1 MMEQPQINRRYFLE
15 AEQIA
20 SRLPAFF
27 ERRNLKSLFTNLFLF
42 QDLGMTILIAVL
54 DTVRIGDHS
63 QYIQDDLI
71 HQLKTDLGGRPVYL
85 SNSTGI
91 RYVILLSALPKLP
104 RSIELPRDIPN
115 GMVSLGMRFDGQ
127 LINMPWSKLG
137 HLLIVGMTGSGKSSL
152 LRSIALQAI
161 RNGIQLALA
170 DIDQTTFAMLEGHPL
185 LFGSI
190 ATSPQEALDLIRKA
204 LGECDHRAAMYKS
217 MPDYPENIDEYNTLA
232 VKAGKEPLT
241 RIIVM
246 LDESSSVLKA
256 MGGGSGELAGK
267 LAELGWRGRKF
278 GIHFIFGAQEF
289 TKDLV
294 GAVREQVNM
303 AIAFRV
309 KPTSAQMAKAIG
321 CTNAHRIP
329 ANRPGFAIIDRFG
342 PMQSY
347 FVPKT
352 LLIGSGS
359 IIHEALTELE
369 RNLFLRAI
377 ESSQGRLSQS
387 RIIEWGQTS
396 QIQARKLQES
406 WALRG
411 WLSKDGRKDNSFS
424 LTAKARD
431 LLTNRQTQ
439 QTPTN
444 RHEPPPTDRQTVQT
458 DRQTTFNRPL
468 TA

>member
-1 MMEQPQINRRYFLE
+1 MMEQPQIHRRYFLE

-20 SRLPAFF
+20 QRLPAFF
-27 ERRNLKSLFTNLFLF
+27 ERRNLKPLFTNLYLF

-54 DTVRIGDHS
+54 DTARIGDHS

-71 HQLKTDLGGRPVYL
+71 HQLKTDLGGRSVYL

-91 RYVILLSALPKLP
+91 RYVILLSGLPKLP
-104 RSIELPRDIPN
+104 RSIELPEETPT
-115 GMVSLGMRFDGQ
+115 GFVSLGMRFSGQ
-127 LINMPWSKLG
+127 LINIPWSKLG

-170 DIDQTTFAMLEGHPL
+170 DIDQTTFSMLAGHPL
-185 LFGSI
+185 LFAPI
-190 ATSPQEALDLIRKA
+190 ATSPQDALELIQKA
-204 LGECDHRAAMYKS
+204 LGECDHRAAIYKS
-217 MPDYPENIDEYNTLA
+217 MPGYPENIDEYNTLA

-267 LAELGWRGRKF
+267 LAELAWRGRKF
-278 GIHFIFGAQEF
+278 GVHFIFGAQEF

-294 GAVREQVNM
+294 GSVREQVNM

-321 CTNAHRIP
+321 CSNAHRIP
-329 ANRPGFAIIDRFG
+329 AHRPGFAIIDRFG

-347 FVPKT
+347 YVPKT

-359 IIHEALTELE
+359 IANETLSDLE
-369 RNLFLRAI
+369 QSLFTRAI
-377 ESSQGRLSQS
+377 ESSQGKLSIS
-387 RIIEWGQTS
+387 RITEWGGTS
-396 QIQARKLQES
+396 QYQARKLQET

-411 WLSKDGRKDNSFS
+411 WLAKEGDKDNSFC
-424 LTAKARD
+424 LTAKARE
-431 LLTNRQTQ
+431 LLSNRQTQ

-444 RHEPPPTDRQTVQT
+444 RQIAAQT
-458 DRQTTFNRPL
+458 DPQT
-468 TA
+468 A

>member
-1 MMEQPQINRRYFLE
+1 MTEQSQINRRYFLE

-20 SRLPAFF
+20 KRLPVFF
-27 ERRNLKSLFTNLFLF
+27 TRRNLKPFFTNLYLF
-42 QDLGMTILIAVL
+42 QDLGMTIMIAVL
-54 DTVRIGDHS
+54 DTTRIGDHS

-71 HQLKTDLGGRPVYL
+71 HQLKTDLGGRSVYL

-91 RYVILLSALPKLP
+91 RYVILLSPLPKLP
-104 RSIELPRDIPN
+104 RSIELPSDIPS
-115 GMVSLGMRFDGQ
+115 GMLSFGMRFNGQ
-127 LINMPWSKLG
+127 LINVPWSKLG

-170 DIDQTTFAMLEGHPL
+170 DIDQTTFAMLAGHPL
-185 LFGSI
+185 LFAPI
-190 ATSPQEALDLIRKA
+190 AASPQDALDLILKA
-204 LGECDHRAAMYKS
+204 IAECDHRAALYRS
-217 MPDYPENIDEYNTLA
+217 MMGYPENIDEYNTLA

-241 RIIVM
+241 RILVM

-278 GIHFIFGAQEF
+278 GVHFIFGAQEF

-294 GAVREQVNM
+294 GSVREQVNM

-309 KPTSAQMAKAIG
+309 KSTSAQMAKAIG

-329 ANRPGFAIIDRFG
+329 ANRPGFAIIDRYG

-347 FVPKT
+347 FVPKP
-352 LLIGSGS
+352 LLISSGS
-359 IIHEALTELE
+359 TLHEALSELE
-369 RNLFLRAI
+369 RNLFARAI
-377 ESSQGRLSQS
+377 ESSQGKLSIS
-387 RIIEWGQTS
+387 RIIEWGGTS
-396 QIQARKLQES
+396 QYQARKLQEA

-411 WLSKDGRKDNSFS
+411 WLSKESSQDNSFC
-424 LTAKARD
+424 LTSKARD

-444 RHEPPPTDRQTVQT
+444 RPV
-458 DRQTTFNRPL
+458 
-468 TA
+468 AV